1 MQLIIYSVPK
11 ELQIYTYINIVNF
24 CVFLYLCSRK
34 FYLFYSFP
42 PPSIL
47 QKISLSIPI
56 FSHIFAP
63 EIKR

>member
-1 MQLIIYSVPK
+1 MQLVIYSVPK
-11 ELQIYTYINIVNF
+11 ELQIYTYIDFVNL
-24 CVFLYLCSRK
+24 CIFLYLHSRK

-47 QKISLSIPI
+47 QKISLFIPI